1 MKKMIVFVMLLLLS
15 TPISTQSTNQQ
26 TSALTVSAN
35 SIVGSPAADATIVP
49 MADVIVW
56 KYKSIN
62 GHVYRRRY
70 NSTKRV
76 WIGEWELCP

>member
-1 MKKMIVFVMLLLLS
+1 
-15 TPISTQSTNQQ
+15 
-26 TSALTVSAN
+26 
-35 SIVGSPAADATIVP
+35 